1 MQLSLLGIYLKELK
15 ARSQSDIRTH
25 VHSCTI
31 HSSRKVA
38 GTQSPSTDGWI
49 NTTQHI
55 CTAEYHLALKR
66 EISVK

>member
-15 ARSQSDIRTH
+15 AGSQSDIRTH
-25 VHSCTI
+25 VYSCFI
-31 HSSRKVA
+31 HNSRKVA
-38 GTQSPSTDGWI
+38 GTQSPWTNDRI